1 MKTVCT
7 CQRMHDGNEVLTLR
21 PLPEPPL
28 EPITAIVRRI
38 DSREL
43 LGAAS
48 EIEIAHRSQTYRLR
62 RTSLGK
68 LILTK

>member
-1 MKTVCT
+1 
-7 CQRMHDGNEVLTLR
+7 MHDGDPLR
-21 PLPEPPL
+21 AEPPL
-28 EPITAIVRRI
+28 PAPHVESADAAVRRV

-43 LGAAS
+43 LGTAA
-48 EIEIAHRSQTYRLR
+48 EIEIAHRSQIYRLR